1 MPGSQPSGTAGA
13 VAVGVWSD
21 RAGPVRPLRA
31 LLLASAATFI
41 LAGGLIGLGLV
52 ALIVPG
58 MAAASGGMVPIH
70 GVAWQ
75 TWALGIGLMIVIG
88 LIVGLVPAWR
98 AMRLNIVDALSGR

>member
-1 MPGSQPSGTAGA
+1 MVLSE
-13 VAVGVWSD
+13 GV
-21 RAGPVRPLRA
+21 LM
-31 LLLASAATFI
+31 LLF
-41 LAGGLIGLGLV
+41 GGLIGLGLV

-70 GVAWQ
+70 GVAGQ
-75 TWALGIGLMIVIG
+75 TWALGIGLMVVIG